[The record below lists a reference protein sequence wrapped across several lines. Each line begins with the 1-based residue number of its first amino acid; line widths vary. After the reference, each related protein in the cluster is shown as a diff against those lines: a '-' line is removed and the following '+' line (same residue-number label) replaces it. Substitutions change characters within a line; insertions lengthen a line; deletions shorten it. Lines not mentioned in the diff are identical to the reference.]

1 MSVQDSL
8 ELGGAASIASSSPS
22 ASSGLAPG
30 ADEITCAA
38 ALLASGGLIG
48 LPTETVY
55 GLAADASN
63 PQAVARIFAAKG
75 RPADHP
81 VIVHLADAEE
91 IREWAIDIPDAA
103 WALAAAFWPGPMTL
117 ILKRAPHVQ
126 DAVTGGQ
133 DTVGLR
139 VPSHPMGHAV
149 LAAFAQMRK
158 QLDASTPAGIAAPS
172 ANQFGHV
179 SPTTAQHV
187 RDEFGEALDFVL
199 DGGACDVGIEST
211 IVDLSA
217 GEVRV
222 LRPGCITI
230 EAVKAA
236 LGAVSGDMLAADPL
250 PEPLLAASSN
260 AKPVTPRVSG
270 SLDAHYAPRT
280 RTVLTAAHE
289 VAHTLALHPG
299 KRVAVLSFSPT
310 RVPNTL
316 HWLASRQVRV
326 FAHNLYAH
334 LRAMDTAGCDLI
346 LIESPPQTPEWEGV
360 NDRLR
365 RAAFGSVE

>member
-1 MSVQDSL
+1 MSAQTTL
-8 ELGGAASIASSSPS
+8 EFAPEAA
-22 ASSGLAPG
+22 
-30 ADEITCAA
+30 EITHAA

-63 PQAVARIFAAKG
+63 LLAVARIFAAKG

-81 VIVHLADAEE
+81 VIVHLAHAEE
-91 IREWAIDIPDAA
+91 IREWAIDIPEAA

-117 ILKRAPHVQ
+117 ILKRAPHVL

-149 LAAFAQMRK
+149 LDAFAQARK
-158 QLDASTPAGIAAPS
+158 QHDAATPAGIAAPS
-172 ANQFGHV
+172 ANKFGHV

-187 RDEFGEALDFVL
+187 RDEFGATIDFVL
-199 DGGACDVGIEST
+199 DGGACEVGIEST

-217 GEVRV
+217 GEARV
-222 LRPGCITI
+222 LRPGFITI
-230 EAVKAA
+230 EAVRAA
-236 LGAVSGDMLAADPL
+236 LGAGYGGVV
-250 PEPLLAASSN
+250 PEEPQPERLSAASSN
-260 AKPVTPRVSG
+260 KISAQAAPSPSATSVTPRVSG

-280 RTVLTAAHE
+280 RTLLAAQHE
-289 VAHTLALHPG
+289 VAETLAHHPG
-299 KRVAVLSFSPT
+299 KRVAVLSFNPT

-326 FAHNLYAH
+326 YAHNLYAH

-346 LIESPPQTPEWEGV
+346 LIEAPPQTAEWEGI

-365 RAAFGSVE
+365 RAAFGFRED

>member
-1 MSVQDSL
+1 MSAQ
-8 ELGGAASIASSSPS
+8 AALA
-22 ASSGLAPG
+22 ALALAPE
-30 ADEITCAA
+30 AAQIARVA

-81 VIVHLADAEE
+81 VIVHLAHAAE

-103 WALAAAFWPGPMTL
+103 WTLAAAFWPGPMTL

-149 LAAFAQMRK
+149 LAAFAQARK

-187 RDEFGEALDFVL
+187 RDEFGDVLDFVL
-199 DGGACDVGIEST
+199 DGGACEVGIEST

-222 LRPGCITI
+222 LRPGSITI
-230 EAVKAA
+230 EAVKSA
-236 LGAVSGDMLAADPL
+236 LGAASGDRLAEEPL
-250 PEPLLAASSN
+250 PERLLATAAN
-260 AKPVTPRVSG
+260 AKPATPRVSG

-280 RTVLTAAHE
+280 RTTLAAEHE

-326 FAHNLYAH
+326 YAHNLYAH
-334 LRAMDTAGCDLI
+334 LRAMDIAGCDLI
-346 LIESPPQTPEWEGV
+346 LIESPPQTAEWEGI

-365 RAAFGSVE
+365 RAAFGTQES

>member
-1 MSVQDSL
+1 MSAQATL
-8 ELGGAASIASSSPS
+8 A
-22 ASSGLAPG
+22 LAPEVP
-30 ADEITCAA
+30 AAPEITRAA
-38 ALLASGGLIG
+38 TLLAAGGLIG

-63 PQAVARIFAAKG
+63 PQAVARMFAAKG

-81 VIVHLADAEE
+81 VIVHLAHAQE
-91 IREWAIDIPDAA
+91 IREWASAIPEAA
-103 WALAAAFWPGPMTL
+103 WTLAAAFWPGPMTL
-117 ILKRAPHVQ
+117 ILKRASHVL

-139 VPSHPMGHAV
+139 VPSHPMAHAV
-149 LAAFAQMRK
+149 LAAFAQARK
-158 QLDASTPAGIAAPS
+158 QLDAAAPAGIAAPS
-172 ANQFGHV
+172 ANKFGRV

-187 RDEFGEALDFVL
+187 RDEFGDAIDFVL
-199 DGGACDVGIEST
+199 DGGACEVGIEST

-217 GEVRV
+217 GEARV
-222 LRPGCITI
+222 LRPGFIMA
-230 EAVKAA
+230 EAIRSA
-236 LGAVSGDMLAADPL
+236 LGAAVGRMVPEEAL
-250 PEPLLAASSN
+250 PERLSAESLAQISVPSS
-260 AKPVTPRVSG
+260 AAPTAATMAPRVSG

-280 RTVLTAAHE
+280 RTLLAAQHE
-289 VAHTLALHPG
+289 VADTLAQHPG
-299 KRVAVLSFSPT
+299 KRIAVLSFSPT

-326 FAHNLYAH
+326 YAHNFYAH

-346 LIESPPQTPEWEGV
+346 LIEAPPQGAEWEGI

-365 RAAFGSVE
+365 RAAFGSAE